1 MKRDPHSILRLPC
14 FHHDLNVRSA
24 REAEEPAVMA
34 TAMVV
39 VMVSMTVA
47 ASIMITVWQGLTT
60 VMIATIMTKVPGAV
74 QMQLEAPLVEAVTAA
89 GVPAASG
96 TV

>member
-1 MKRDPHSILRLPC
+1 MEAALEMTIM
-14 FHHDLNVRSA
+14 NVVRIQ
-24 REAEEPAVMA
+24 EGKAEEPAVMA

-39 VMVSMTVA
+39 VMVSMTVT

-60 VMIATIMTKVPGAV
+60 VMIATIMMEVPGAV
-74 QMQLEAPLVEAVTAA
+74 QMQLEAPLAEVVTAA